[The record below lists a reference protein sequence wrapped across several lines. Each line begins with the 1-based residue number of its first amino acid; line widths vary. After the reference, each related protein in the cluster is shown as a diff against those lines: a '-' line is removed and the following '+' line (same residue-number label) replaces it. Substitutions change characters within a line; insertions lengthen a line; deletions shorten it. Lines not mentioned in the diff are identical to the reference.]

1 MKKFG
6 FTLAEILI
14 TLSIIGVV
22 AALTIPSLIQH
33 YKKQE
38 TSTRLKRFYS
48 LMQQAI
54 KMSEV
59 DNGDSLEWLKPDQK
73 LNDDGKY
80 DYDVNG
86 AYGKEFFMKYLAPY
100 IKYNKITDGKSTVD
114 EDGNPSGEYTKVYF
128 ADGSTAS
135 ISIGS
140 CYDIHFDINGERK
153 PNQNGRDIFNFVFCN
168 GSYREAL
175 TCGGNN
181 KITFCPYIWRNE
193 TRALRLKRCKEEAG
207 AYCSG
212 LLYYDNWEFKDDYPR
227 KL

>member
-6 FTLAEILI
+6 FTLAEVLI
-14 TLSIIGVV
+14 TLGIIGVV
-22 AALTIPSLIQH
+22 AALTIPALIQH

-48 LMQQAI
+48 VMQQAI

-59 DNGDSLEWLKPDQK
+59 DNGDSLEWYKPDQK

-86 AYGKEFFMKYLAPY
+86 TYGKEFFMKYLAPY

-135 ISIGS
+135 IFVGS
-140 CYDIHFDINGERK
+140 CYDIIFDSNGERK
-153 PNQNGRDIFNFVFCN
+153 PNETGRDIFRFVVCN
-168 GSYREAL
+168 GSYNEAI
-175 TCGGNN
+175 TCGGNT
-181 KITFCPYIWRNE
+181 KKTFCPYVWRNE
-193 TRALRLKRCKEEAG
+193 PRDVRLRRCKEESA

-212 LLYYDNWEFKDDYPR
+212 LLFLDNWEFKDDYPI